1 MKEDLLDLFRA
12 SFFCP
17 VLWLSCV

>member
-1 MKEDLLDLFRA
+1 MKDDLLALFRA

-17 VLWLSCV
+17 MLWLLRV

>member
-1 MKEDLLDLFRA
+1 MKDDLLAVFRA

-17 VLWLSCV
+17 MLWLLRV